1 MKMESVLSEWQHG
14 VGQGGKGSS
23 FAFTLNAFQRGSRAF
38 QIQWFCLNSEFQ
50 EELKCIFNKGFQPWN
65 KHTSAEL
72 WTSELDNKTINP
84 SSLSEPMCG
93 AQGQVS
99 HMVVSWLLW
108 KIPSVG
114 LRDPQRSQC
123 FSPLPL
129 LSSHKHQTMHGTHG
143 SQGHLNSGQGC
154 KG

>member
-1 MKMESVLSEWQHG
+1 MAERCRWGGGRGRG
-14 VGQGGKGSS
+14 VGRS
-23 FAFTLNAFQRGSRAF
+23 FTFTPSASAFQRGSRTF
-38 QIQWFCLNSEFQ
+38 QIQWFSLNSEFQ

-72 WTSELDNKTINP
+72 WTSESDNKAINP
-84 SSLSEPMCG
+84 SSLSEPMGG
-93 AQGQVS
+93 AQEHVS
-99 HMVVSWLLW
+99 HMGVGWLLW
-108 KIPSVG
+108 KSPSVR

-129 LSSHKHQTMHGTHG
+129 LSSHKHQTMHGTHRSRG
-143 SQGHLNSGQGC
+143 RLNSGQGY